1 MFVPICYRQFGNRNS
16 SVGNSI
22 KQANQRKCFPCIK
35 NVISALNLHSIIVSK
50 SKSYLK
56 YKKLK
61 NAINMQPYLNV
72 FG

>member
-1 MFVPICYRQFGNRNS
+1 MFVPISYRQFGNRNS

-22 KQANQRKCFPCIK
+22 KQANQRKCFQCIRD
-35 NVISALNLHSIIVSK
+35 ITSALNLHLIIVSK

-61 NAINMQPYLNV
+61 NAINM
-72 FG
+72 